1 MAHSPTLGPAAS
13 ACDMRRGGVGGIR
26 QHEPEAI
33 GAGSVLPVA
42 MRALC
47 RCDTRGASPIAVGES
62 RLDLAQDV
70 IGLGDDVI
78 IDLRHG
84 DTARRL
90 HRPELR
96 Q

>member
-47 RCDTRGASPIAVGES
+47 RCDTRGA
-62 RLDLAQDV
+62 
-70 IGLGDDVI
+70 
-78 IDLRHG
+78 
-84 DTARRL
+84 
-90 HRPELR
+90 RPEGACVTDSR
-96 Q
+96 R

>member
-1 MAHSPTLGPAAS
+1 MAVGDRRREHASRGDEGDLLVRHARGSLGG
-13 ACDMRRGGVGGIR
+13 C
-26 QHEPEAI
+26 
-33 GAGSVLPVA
+33 VL
-42 MRALC
+42 
-47 RCDTRGASPIAVGES
+47 PIAVGES

-78 IDLRHG
+78 IDLRDG

-90 HRPELR
+90 HRPEFR